1 MSNEKKNSWEFK
13 HLEITKKNFVTT
25 IVMDHPP
32 LSKLDTRV
40 NTMGPGLVDEL
51 GKVQDLLYDDPE
63 TRVIILRGSKHYFSG
78 GGDFGGEISTEPRNI
93 PWSVKKGVVK
103 GQRVFKRFRDIPIP
117 VIAAIE
123 GYAGGG
129 GLEIAMSCDL
139 RYATEDTVL
148 RQIETAV
155 GMIPGWGGTQLMVR
169 HIGVGRTMELMLLGK
184 EFSAQRAYEIG
195 LINGVFSKE
204 DFEKRYKDL
213 GKSVLGSLSID
224 RKDKK
229 KKTEH
234 FAHMFS
240 LFDAPAMILITI
252 DKKLSLEYAMLD
264 VGIFLQTFCLLAH
277 ERGLGTCIM
286 AATVMYPEIAHEI
299 FSIPETK
306 ALIMGA
312 AIGWPALNEPVNC
325 FKRERGS
332 A

>member
-204 DFEKRYKDL
+204 DFEKEVYEIANYI
-213 GKSVLGSLSID
+213 VQQC
-224 RKDKK
+224 
-229 KKTEH
+229 
-234 FAHMFS
+234 
-240 LFDAPAMILITI
+240 APIG
-252 DKKLSLEYAMLD
+252 
-264 VGIFLQTFCLLAH
+264 VGIAKQMVNFGGSVPIDI
-277 ERGLGTCIM
+277 GLEMESYGYGLVAGTTDFIEGLT
-286 AATVMYPEIAHEI
+286 AAGQGRLPKYQN
-299 FSIPETK
+299 K
-306 ALIMGA
+306 
-312 AIGWPALNEPVNC
+312 
-325 FKRERGS
+325 
-332 A
+332 

>member
-103 GQRVFKRFRDIPIP
+103 GQRIFKRFRDIPIP

-204 DFEKRYKDL
+204 DFEKEVYEIANYI
-213 GKSVLGSLSID
+213 VQQC
-224 RKDKK
+224 
-229 KKTEH
+229 
-234 FAHMFS
+234 
-240 LFDAPAMILITI
+240 APIG
-252 DKKLSLEYAMLD
+252 
-264 VGIFLQTFCLLAH
+264 VGIAKQMVNFGGSVPIDI
-277 ERGLGTCIM
+277 GLEMESYGYGLVAGTTDFIEGLT
-286 AATVMYPEIAHEI
+286 AAGQGRLPKYQN
-299 FSIPETK
+299 K
-306 ALIMGA
+306 
-312 AIGWPALNEPVNC
+312 
-325 FKRERGS
+325 
-332 A
+332 